1 MLTNKFQQDVDKR
14 TSQFKEQ
21 YFPQAKILEKL
32 EEELEEV
39 RVEAE
44 GIILTENSEEKD
56 AIRAKLGAEIVDLLF
71 AAMCL
76 ANSNGIDIDTERD
89 KMMIEK
95 RYGRDNNRFEK
106 KE

>member
-1 MLTNKFQQDVDKR
+1 M
-14 TSQFKEQ
+14 
-21 YFPQAKILEKL
+21 EKL

-39 RVEAE
+39 KIEAE
-44 GIILTENSEEKD
+44 GIVLTENSEEKD
-56 AIRAKLGAEIVDLLF
+56 TIRVKLGAEIVDLLF

-76 ANSNGIDIDTERD
+76 ANSNGIDIDTERE